1 MAENDNLFARR
12 IGQIRSLGY
21 DAVIISGTDPH
32 TSEYPAPRW
41 KQVEWA
47 CGFTGEAGDLVV
59 TKDHAGLWTDSR
71 YFIQAKAQLAGTGVE
86 LHKTR
91 VPDEVPIP
99 QWIAAHFPK
108 STPVAG
114 STAPVRDP
122 VRVAIDGLCQSV
134 GAVQDLEAVLT
145 AAWGNNGY
153 ELIDKPDL
161 LSSLWADRPAIPH
174 EPVSIL
180 DEKSVGETRREK
192 LAWLRDTMA
201 KAGCGSMFVTSLDEI
216 AWLLNIRGADIA
228 YNPYVISYL
237 LVTPQNAIWF
247 VRNVSEVPDVPGVVT
262 ADYAVLE
269 DALEDRREEC
279 GRLYVDPATLNYHTH
294 KVLRKYFAEADIVFG
309 ASPVILRKAVKNK
322 KEIEGFRRAF
332 IEDGVVMET
341 FLYWLETSV
350 QGGARITEW
359 EASEKLTDLRSRVE
373 GYRGNSFENISAYGP
388 NAALPHYSTPREGS
402 AEIKP
407 RGLYLCDSGGQYL
420 YGTTDITR
428 TVPMGRCSRQE
439 KEDYT
444 LVLKGM
450 IDLTLAVF
458 PEGTAGCQIDALAR
472 RPLWASRRNFGHG
485 TGHGIGFYLG
495 VHEGPQSIRQ
505 NFNPQPM
512 LPGMV
517 TSNEPGLYRE
527 GKHGVRH
534 ENVVLCREEG
544 RSEFGSFLSFE
555 TLTCCHIDTSI
566 VVKKLLNASEMDWL
580 RAYNRVVYRILKPRL
595 APEVAKWLKKKCR

>member
-1 MAENDNLFARR
+1 MAENDNIYAGR
-12 IGQIRSLGY
+12 IAQIRAMGY

-32 TSEYPAPRW
+32 SSEYPAPRW

-47 CGFTGEAGDLVV
+47 SGFTGEAGDLVV
-59 TKDHAGLWTDSR
+59 TQDHAGLWTDTR
-71 YFIQAKAQLAGTGVE
+71 YFIQANQQLAGTGIE

-91 VPDEVPIP
+91 IPGEVLIP
-99 QWIAAHFPK
+99 EWLAGHFTQK
-108 STPVAG
+108 
-114 STAPVRDP
+114 P
-122 VRVAIDGLCQSV
+122 VRVAFDGLCQSV
-134 GAVQDLEAVLT
+134 GAIQELDDTLRKAYGL
-145 AAWGNNGY
+145 GGY
-153 ELIDKPDL
+153 ELIDRPDM
-161 LSSLWADRPAIPH
+161 LSGLWADRPAIPH
-174 EPVSIL
+174 TPVEWL
-180 DEKSVGETRREK
+180 DEKSVGETRKEK
-192 LAWLRDTMA
+192 IAWLRGEMQ
-201 KAGCGSMFVTSLDEI
+201 KAGCGAMFLTSLDEI
-216 AWLLNIRGADIA
+216 AWLLNVRASDID
-228 YNPYVISYL
+228 YNPYVISFL
-237 LVTPQNAIWF
+237 LVTPQNVCWF
-247 VRNVSEVPDVPGVVT
+247 VRNVSEVPVVKEVIN
-262 ADYAVLE
+262 ADYGVLE
-269 DALEDRREEC
+269 DALEDRRDEC
-279 GRLYVDPATLNYHTH
+279 GRLFIDPSTLNYHTY
-294 KVLRKYFAEADIVFG
+294 KLIRKFFAESEIVFG

-332 IEDGVVMET
+332 IEDGVAVET

-350 QGGARITEW
+350 QGGTQVTEW
-359 EASEKLTDLRSRVE
+359 EASQKLTSLRAQIE

-402 AEIKP
+402 AVIRPK
-407 RGLYLCDSGGQYL
+407 GLYLVDSGGQYTF
-420 YGTTDITR
+420 GTTDITR

-472 RPLWASRRNFGHG
+472 RPLWVTRRNFGHG

-505 NFNPQPM
+505 NFNPQPL
-512 LPGMV
+512 LPGMIS
-517 TSNEPGLYRE
+517 SNEPGLYRE

-544 RSEFGSFLSFE
+544 KSEFGTFLSFE

-566 VVKKLLNASEMDWL
+566 VKKKLLNKSEWDWL
-580 RAYNRVVYRILKPRL
+580 KAYNRVVYRILKNRL
-595 APEVAKWLKKKCR
+595 APEVARWLKKKCR

>member
-1 MAENDNLFARR
+1 MSQTDNLYAER
-12 IGQIRSLGY
+12 IAKIRSLGY
-21 DAVIISGTDPH
+21 DAVIIAGTDPH
-32 TSEYPAPRW
+32 SSEYPAPRW

-47 CGFTGEAGDLVV
+47 SGFTGEAGDIVV
-59 TKDHAGLWTDSR
+59 TQDHAGLWTDTR
-71 YFIQAKAQLAGTGVE
+71 YFIQANRQLAGTGIE

-91 VPDEVPIP
+91 VPDEVLIP
-99 QWIAAHFPK
+99 QWLAGHFRRK
-108 STPVAG
+108 
-114 STAPVRDP
+114 P
-122 VRVAIDGLCQSV
+122 VRVAFDGLCQSV
-134 GAVQDLEAVLT
+134 GAVRELEEALRQ
-145 AAWGNNGY
+145 AYGLGGY
-153 ELIDKPDL
+153 ELVDRPDFL
-161 LSSLWADRPAIPH
+161 NEWWKDRPAIPH
-174 EPVSIL
+174 SQVTWL

-192 LAWLRDTMA
+192 LDWLRGEMK
-201 KAGCGSMFVTSLDEI
+201 KAGCGSMFLTSLDEI
-216 AWLLNIRGADIA
+216 AWLLNVRGEDID
-228 YNPYVISYL
+228 YNPYVISFL
-237 LVTPQNAIWF
+237 LVTQETAIWF
-247 VRNVSEVPDVPGVVT
+247 VRNVSEVPAARDVVN
-262 ADYAVLE
+262 ADYSVLE
-269 DALEDRREEC
+269 DALEDRRDEC
-279 GRLYVDPATLNYHTH
+279 GRLFIDPSTLNYHTY
-294 KVLRKYFAEADIVFG
+294 KLIRKYFAESEIVFG

-322 KEIEGFRRAF
+322 KELDGFRRAF
-332 IEDGVVMET
+332 IEDGVAVEN

-350 QGGARITEW
+350 QGGAQITEW
-359 EASEKLTDLRSRVE
+359 EASEKLTSLRAQIE
-373 GYRGNSFENISAYGP
+373 GYRGNSFENISAYGA

-402 AEIKP
+402 AVIRP
-407 RGLYLCDSGGQYL
+407 RGLYLVDSGGQYL

-458 PEGTAGCQIDALAR
+458 PEGTAGCQIDAFAR
-472 RPLWASRRNFGHG
+472 GPLWAARRSFGHG

-544 RSEFGSFLSFE
+544 KSEFGTFLGFE

-566 VVKKLLNASEMDWL
+566 VVRKLLDERERNWL
-580 RAYNRVVYRILKPRL
+580 RSYNRVVYRMLKSRL
-595 APEVAKWLKKKCR
+595 APEVARWLKKKCR

>member
-1 MAENDNLFARR
+1 MAENDNIYAGR
-12 IGQIRSLGY
+12 IAQIRAMGY

-32 TSEYPAPRW
+32 SSEYPAPRW

-47 CGFTGEAGDLVV
+47 SGFTGEAGDLVV
-59 TKDHAGLWTDSR
+59 TQDHAGLWTDTR
-71 YFIQAKAQLAGTGVE
+71 YFIQANQQLAGTGIE

-91 VPDEVPIP
+91 IPGEVLIP
-99 QWIAAHFPK
+99 EWLAGHFTQK
-108 STPVAG
+108 
-114 STAPVRDP
+114 P
-122 VRVAIDGLCQSV
+122 VRVAFDGLCQSV
-134 GAVQDLEAVLT
+134 GAIQELDDTLRKAYGL
-145 AAWGNNGY
+145 GGY
-153 ELIDKPDL
+153 ELIDRPDM

-174 EPVSIL
+174 TPVEWL
-180 DEKSVGETRREK
+180 DEKSVGETRKEK
-192 LAWLRDTMA
+192 IAWLRGEMQ
-201 KAGCGSMFVTSLDEI
+201 KAGCGAMFLTSLDEI
-216 AWLLNIRGADIA
+216 AWLLNVRASDID
-228 YNPYVISYL
+228 YNPYVISFL
-237 LVTPQNAIWF
+237 LVTPQNVCWF
-247 VRNVSEVPDVPGVVT
+247 VRNVSEVPVVKEVIN
-262 ADYAVLE
+262 ADYGVLE
-269 DALEDRREEC
+269 DALEDRRDEC
-279 GRLYVDPATLNYHTH
+279 GRLFIDPSTLNYHTY
-294 KVLRKYFAEADIVFG
+294 KLIRKFFAESEIVFG
-309 ASPVILRKAVKNK
+309 ASPVILRKAIKNK

-332 IEDGVVMET
+332 IEDGVAVET

-350 QGGARITEW
+350 QGGTQVTEW
-359 EASEKLTDLRSRVE
+359 EASQKLTSLRAQIE

-402 AEIKP
+402 AIIKP
-407 RGLYLCDSGGQYL
+407 KGLYLVDSGGQYTF
-420 YGTTDITR
+420 GTTDITR

-472 RPLWASRRNFGHG
+472 RPLWVTRRNFGHG

-505 NFNPQPM
+505 NFNPQPL
-512 LPGMV
+512 LPGMIS
-517 TSNEPGLYRE
+517 SNEPGLYRE

-544 RSEFGSFLSFE
+544 KSEFGTFLSFE

-566 VVKKLLNASEMDWL
+566 VKKKLLNKSEWDWL
-580 RAYNRVVYRILKPRL
+580 KAYNRVVYRILKNRL
-595 APEVAKWLKKKCR
+595 APEVARWLKKKCR

>member
-1 MAENDNLFARR
+1 MAENDNIYAGR
-12 IGQIRSLGY
+12 IAQIRAMGY

-32 TSEYPAPRW
+32 SSEYPAPRW

-47 CGFTGEAGDLVV
+47 SGFTGEAGDLVV
-59 TKDHAGLWTDSR
+59 TQDHAGLWTDTR
-71 YFIQAKAQLAGTGVE
+71 YFIQANQQLAGTGIE

-91 VPDEVPIP
+91 IPGEVLIP
-99 QWIAAHFPK
+99 EWLAGHFTQK
-108 STPVAG
+108 
-114 STAPVRDP
+114 P
-122 VRVAIDGLCQSV
+122 VRVAFDGLCQSV
-134 GAVQDLEAVLT
+134 GAIQELDDTLRKAYGL
-145 AAWGNNGY
+145 GGY
-153 ELIDKPDL
+153 ELIERPDM

-174 EPVSIL
+174 TPVEWL
-180 DEKSVGETRREK
+180 DEKSVGETRKEK
-192 LAWLRDTMA
+192 IAWLRGEMQ
-201 KAGCGSMFVTSLDEI
+201 KAGCGAMFLTSLDEI
-216 AWLLNIRGADIA
+216 AWLLNVRASDID
-228 YNPYVISYL
+228 YNPYVISFL
-237 LVTPQNAIWF
+237 LVTPQNVCWF
-247 VRNVSEVPDVPGVVT
+247 VRNVSEVPVVKEVIN
-262 ADYAVLE
+262 ADYGVLE
-269 DALEDRREEC
+269 DALEDRRDEC
-279 GRLYVDPATLNYHTH
+279 GRLFIDPSTLNYHTY
-294 KVLRKYFAEADIVFG
+294 KLIRKFFAESEIVFG
-309 ASPVILRKAVKNK
+309 ASPVILRKAIKNK

-332 IEDGVVMET
+332 IEDGVAVET

-350 QGGARITEW
+350 QGGTQVTEW
-359 EASEKLTDLRSRVE
+359 EASQKLTSLRAQIE

-402 AEIKP
+402 AIIKP
-407 RGLYLCDSGGQYL
+407 KGLYLVDSGGQYTF
-420 YGTTDITR
+420 GTTDITR

-472 RPLWASRRNFGHG
+472 RPLWVTRRNFGHG

-505 NFNPQPM
+505 NFNPQPL
-512 LPGMV
+512 LPGMIS
-517 TSNEPGLYRE
+517 SNEPGLYRE

-544 RSEFGSFLSFE
+544 KSEFGTFLSFE

-566 VVKKLLNASEMDWL
+566 VKKKLLNKSEWDWL
-580 RAYNRVVYRILKPRL
+580 KAYNRVVYRILKNRL
-595 APEVAKWLKKKCR
+595 APEVARWLKKKCR